1 MPGVVWGL
9 LSVAFVLTV
18 DGPKKAAVALEP
30 NGGSVAAASGSS
42 TNASEPGAALI
53 RGRVRFIPSDRETTE
68 VGELFRLGPAEFD
81 YTMRKTRETADL
93 TVWRV
98 TFPSPLPSPLPE
110 NNVVPLDYFA
120 PKVPA
125 PGGADRRPAVVVLH
139 ILGADFALSRYL
151 CARLAQRGVAAAF
164 LQLPYYGDRRPPG
177 GDQRFLSADIER
189 SVAAMRQG
197 VCDVRYAV
205 AWLAQRPEVDPE
217 RLGVAGISLGGII
230 SSLVA
235 ANDPHV
241 REGAFL
247 LAGGGLDDIL
257 WDMPEREA
265 RLYKRKWLELGRTKA
280 DLTQLTSSYDP
291 LTYASRLKGKRLL
304 MIAGNVDEVVP
315 AESAQR
321 LWDAAGRP
329 PIRWLDCGHYSAAA
343 YLLPEMRN
351 VVEFFVE
358 GPYAPPRP
366 PILGNPPPPMS
377 HSIGRE

>member
-1 MPGVVWGL
+1 MHGVAWVL
-9 LSVAFVLTV
+9 LSVALASLLAD
-18 DGPKKAAVALEP
+18 DGPGALAP
-30 NGGSVAAASGSS
+30 LATGFASHPEGESG
-42 TNASEPGAALI
+42 ASLI
-53 RGRVRFIPSDRETTE
+53 RGRARFAPTDREADE
-68 VGELFRLGPAEFD
+68 VGALFRLEPAEFD
-81 YTMRKTRETADL
+81 YTMRKTRETDEL

-120 PKVPA
+120 PKVAP
-125 PGGADRRPAVVVLH
+125 PGGAARRPAVVVLH

-189 SVAAMRQG
+189 SVSAMRQG
-197 VCDVRYAV
+197 VCDVRYAA
-205 AWLAQRPEVDPE
+205 AWLAERSEVDPQ
-217 RLGVAGISLGGII
+217 RLGVAGISLGGIV
-230 SSLVA
+230 SSLAV
-235 ANDPHV
+235 ANDPNV

-265 RLYKRKWLELGRTKA
+265 RLYKSKWLELGRTKA
-280 DLTQLTSSYDP
+280 DLTRLTTPYDP
-291 LTYASRLKGKRLL
+291 LTYAARLRGKRVL

-315 AESAQR
+315 AENARR
-321 LWDAAGRP
+321 LWEAAGRP

-343 YLLPEMRN
+343 FLLPEMRD
-351 VVEFFVE
+351 VVAFFVE
-358 GPYAPPRP
+358 GPNAPPRP
-366 PILGNPPPPMS
+366 PILGDPPEPP
-377 HSIGRE
+377 HPIADETP